1 MKDQNLSQL
10 AWECG
15 FDDEDMLKLY
25 KFAGPIR
32 ADAFSSGFES
42 GMRFQRQISV
52 NIFKQALQQIS
63 GKDS

>member
-1 MKDQNLSQL
+1 MKDQDLSQL

-15 FDDEDMLKLY
+15 FHDQDMLKLY

-52 NIFKQALQQIS
+52 NILKQALQQIG
-63 GKDS
+63 GKES